1 MACSVGALVVMSRPE
16 RDGNVTS
23 AAFRQRLAF
32 GAFGLLGVLFLASGC
47 QTNPSQATGLDNTR
61 FMSLW
66 ETYGSC
72 KTATDLNQATLNME
86 RLSAATQHRES
97 NEGFVLPLPTKLEG
111 LVTNPPSRFAV
122 DVPTMAAACSLHT
135 GELALQEGR
144 TDLARDLF
152 ASVVALRDK
161 VSSYY
166 VLRARA
172 FLTQL
177 ERGIGG
183 LLKTPSF

>member
-1 MACSVGALVVMSRPE
+1 MK
-16 RDGNVTS
+16 S
-23 AAFRQRLAF
+23 AAFRQRLV
-32 GAFGLLGVLFLASGC
+32 FGLLGVLFLASGC
-47 QTNPSQATGLDNTR
+47 QTNPSKPTGLDNTR

-72 KTATDLNQATLNME
+72 KTSSDLNQATLHLE
-86 RLSAATQHRES
+86 RLSAAVQLREG
-97 NEGFVLPLPTKLEG
+97 NEGFVLPLPTQLES
-111 LVTNPPSRFAV
+111 LVTNQPRRFAV
-122 DVPTMAAACSLHT
+122 DVPAMAAACSLHT
-135 GELALQEGR
+135 GQLALQEGR
-144 TDLARDLF
+144 TDLARDVF
-152 ASVVALRDK
+152 ASVIALREK

-166 VLRARA
+166 VLQATA